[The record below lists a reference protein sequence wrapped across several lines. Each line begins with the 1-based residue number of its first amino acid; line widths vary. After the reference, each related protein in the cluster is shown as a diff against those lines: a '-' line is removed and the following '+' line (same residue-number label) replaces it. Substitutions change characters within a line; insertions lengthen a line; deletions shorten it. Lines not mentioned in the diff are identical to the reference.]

1 MLAKVKN
8 ADIAAILEE
17 EIKKLRKEKTWQQRG
32 SNLTDRA
39 DHDDQLTKIFLFDI
53 ILAKEMTV
61 DSTKLLL

>member
-1 MLAKVKN
+1 MGLVSH
-8 ADIAAILEE
+8 DLIEL
-17 EIKKLRKEKTWQQRG
+17 KENTWQQRG

-39 DHDDQLTKIFLFDI
+39 DHDRLTKIFLSDI